1 MAVGVF
7 LTQMLRDM
15 KSQKLRTFLTVFG
28 ILWGTAS
35 VILLLAF
42 GKGIHAHQQKA
53 FRGLGEYIVIMWPGR
68 TSKAFQGLPRNRQM
82 RLRETDAALMKAQI
96 QHIGSVSP
104 EYTKWDA
111 KARVGKI
118 EKLVR
123 VTGCWPEYGPMRNII
138 PQEDSRFINSED
150 MENRRRVIFLGPDL
164 KDDLFGEET
173 NAIGRIV
180 FINGVPFKVV
190 GIMRRKE
197 QDSSYN
203 GRDTQKAFIPSTT
216 FKAMYGNEYV
226 NDIVFQAD
234 DPNHTA
240 QVKRGAYQVL
250 GAKYKFDP
258 SDEEALAM
266 WDTTENEKFFSA
278 FFVAFRVFLGVIGA
292 FTLIVG
298 GISISNIMNVVVE
311 ERTKEIGIKMALGAK
326 PRFVMS
332 QFVFETLTLT
342 GIGGL
347 LGFAFA
353 AAVVWVV
360 PNFHIEDYIGTP
372 TISTSVAIAAL
383 SVLGVIGLL
392 SGYFPARRAARCNP
406 IEALRL

>member
-1 MAVGVF
+1 MASGVF
-7 LTQMLRDM
+7 LTQMMRDM

-68 TSKAFQGLPRNRQM
+68 TSMAFQGLPRNRQI
-82 RLRETDAALMKAQI
+82 RFREEDATLMKRQI
-96 QHIGSVSP
+96 PNIGLISP
-104 EYTKWDA
+104 EYTLWDA
-111 KARVGKI
+111 KSRVGKT
-118 EKLVR
+118 EKLIR
-123 VTGCWPEYGPMRNII
+123 VTGCWPEYGPLRNII
-138 PQEDSRFINSED
+138 PQSGSRFINDED
-150 MENRRRVIFLGPDL
+150 MKQRRRVIFLGTSLADEY
-164 KDDLFGEET
+164 FGT
-173 NAIGRIV
+173 DNAIGRIV
-180 FINGVPFKVV
+180 LINGVPFKVIGV
-190 GIMRRKE
+190 MRQKE

-203 GRDTQKAFIPSTT
+203 GRDTHKAFIPSTT
-216 FKAMYGNEYV
+216 FKAMYGYEYV
-226 NDIVFQAD
+226 NNIVFKAD
-234 DPNHTA
+234 KAEHTER
-240 QVKRGAYQVL
+240 VKNGAYKVL

-258 SDEEALAM
+258 KDEQALAM
-266 WDTTENEKFFSA
+266 WDTTEQERFFST
-278 FFVAFRVFLGVIGA
+278 FFVAFRAFLGVIGA

-332 QFVFETLTLT
+332 QFILETMTLTA
-342 GIGGL
+342 IGGL

-353 AAVVWVV
+353 MTVVSVV
-360 PNFHIEDYIGTP
+360 PSFNVQDYIGTP
-372 TISTSVAIAAL
+372 EVSASVAIVTL
-383 SVLGVIGLL
+383 SILGLIGLL
-392 SGYFPARRAARCNP
+392 SGWFPARRAARCNP